1 MPHDAFIQN
10 RSPLSATAPA
20 RPRSLRVA
28 PELALPRRT
37 APHGRTPANVSVTVR
52 ITDRESRPPARA
64 TPLPCALPPRP
75 GWPGA
80 RPAVASPVAR
90 PGRWPSAWRDV
101 PAPRPCRPATP
112 GPGTGARLFH
122 GFPMLVPP
130 GPATRGPSPAR
141 RHGPGDSGG
150 PERED
155 ARAHAATRALEDR
168 RAGGG
173 RRDGR
178 DRRGRRAE
186 TPEGGR
192 KRPPAPGPKRTPG
205 ANAPGGSVGRAG
217 SVLGGTPEPE
227 RCQRL
232 PVIAGAGAEACA
244 RPGNMSWRWHWGV
257 APGRSLRRK
266 PARGL
271 TRVCRRRLWS
281 GAARNM

>member
-130 GPATRGPSPAR
+130 GPATRGRALRDGTAPVIPAGLSVRTPAPMR
-141 RHGPGDSGG
+141 RHGPWRTGEPEGAGETGETGEAEG
-150 PERED
+150 PKRRRGAGNGRRHPAQRGRP
-155 ARAHAATRALEDR
+155 ARMR
-168 RAGGG
+168 RAGVWAGPG
-173 RRDGR
+173 VYWGVLPN
-178 DRRGRRAE
+178 RRGV
-186 TPEGGR
+186 
-192 KRPPAPGPKRTPG
+192 
-205 ANAPGGSVGRAG
+205 SVC
-217 SVLGGTPEPE
+217 P
-227 RCQRL
+227 
-232 PVIAGAGAEACA
+232 
-244 RPGNMSWRWHWGV
+244 
-257 APGRSLRRK
+257 
-266 PARGL
+266 
-271 TRVCRRRLWS
+271 
-281 GAARNM
+281 